1 MAGRPVTVGR
11 VIIVCA
17 VCTLALIDG
26 APPAIAQA
34 PAASGIHAPLDQLL
48 ELYVRDGLVYYNA
61 VKSDRRRLDTY
72 IAALN
77 GTQARAIDQASND
90 EQIAFWLNAYNALVL
105 QTVADNY
112 PIRGRASNYPANSV
126 RQIPG
131 VFDRTPHTVAG
142 RSLTLDQIETK
153 VLAGFR
159 DPRLYLA
166 IGRGAIGGGRLRSE
180 AYNGARLG
188 EQLAT
193 VATEF
198 ATGGQLLDIDEGT
211 GVVIVTP
218 IVSWRQADFIAAYA
232 AAALPRFAE
241 RSPIE
246 RALLAFIHPNMLP
259 HEREFLERNEFRV
272 QFAQF
277 DWRLNDLTG
286 GRP

>member
-1 MAGRPVTVGR
+1 MIARR
-11 VIIVCA
+11 VLIGIA
-17 VCTLALIDG
+17 VCIASVIDL
-26 APPAIAQA
+26 APPAIAQD
-34 PAASGIHAPLDQLL
+34 PPPSSGIHAPLDQLL

-61 VKSDRRRLDTY
+61 VKSDRRRLDSY

-77 GTQARAIDQASND
+77 GSQARAIDRASND

-105 QTVADNY
+105 QTVTDNY

-131 VFDRTPHTVAG
+131 AFDRTPHQVAG
-142 RSLTLDQIETK
+142 QSLTLDQIETK

-166 IGRGAIGGGRLRSE
+166 VGRGAIGGGRLRSE
-180 AYNGARLG
+180 AYNGAILG
-188 EQLAT
+188 QQLAA
-193 VATEF
+193 VASEF
-198 ATGGQLLDIDEGT
+198 ATGGQLLDIDETSGT
-211 GVVIVTP
+211 VTVTP

-232 AAALPRFAE
+232 SAAPAQFGE

-246 RALLAFIHPNMLP
+246 KALLAFIHPNMLP
-259 HEREFLERNEFRV
+259 HEREFLERNQFQVEF
-272 QFAQF
+272 AKF

>member
-1 MAGRPVTVGR
+1 VILRRALVAAICAAGMLPSLPPV
-11 VIIVCA
+11 
-17 VCTLALIDG
+17 
-26 APPAIAQA
+26 IAQA
-34 PAASGIHAPLDQLL
+34 PAVSGLHAPLDQLL

-61 VKSDRRRLDTY
+61 VKSDRRRLDAY

-77 GTQARAIDQASND
+77 GPQARAIDQAPND
-90 EQIAFWLNAYNALVL
+90 EQIAFWLNAYNALVV
-105 QTVADNY
+105 QTVVDNY
-112 PIRGRASNYPANSV
+112 PIKGRASNYPPNSV

-131 VFDRTPHTVAG
+131 AFDKMPHSVAG

-166 IGRGAIGGGRLRSE
+166 IGRGAVGGGRLRSE
-180 AYNGARLG
+180 AYNGATLG
-188 EQLAT
+188 QQLAA

-198 ATGGQLLDIDEGT
+198 ATGGQLLDIDEST
-211 GVVIVTP
+211 GAVSVTP

-232 AAALPRFAE
+232 SAAAPRYAE

-246 RALLAFIHPNMLP
+246 KALLAFIHPNMLP
-259 HEREFLERNEFRV
+259 HEREFLERNQFRV

>member
-1 MAGRPVTVGR
+1 VTA
-11 VIIVCA
+11 ICA
-17 VCTLALIDG
+17 VGMLPSM
-26 APPAIAQA
+26 PPVIAQA
-34 PAASGIHAPLDQLL
+34 PATSGLHAPLDQLL

-61 VKSDRRRLDTY
+61 VKSDRRRLDAY

-77 GTQARAIDQASND
+77 GPQARAIDRASND
-90 EQIAFWLNAYNALVL
+90 EQIAFWLNAYNALVV
-105 QTVADNY
+105 QTVVDNY
-112 PIRGRASNYPANSV
+112 PIRGRASNYPPNSV

-131 VFDRTPHTVAG
+131 AFDKVPHTVAG
-142 RSLTLDQIETK
+142 RSVTLDQIETK

-180 AYNGARLG
+180 AYNGATLG
-188 EQLAT
+188 QQLAA

-198 ATGGQLLDIDEGT
+198 ATGGHLLDIDESAGAVT
-211 GVVIVTP
+211 VTP

-232 AAALPRFAE
+232 SAAAPRFAE

-246 RALLAFIHPNMLP
+246 KALLAFIHPNMLP
-259 HEREFLERNEFRV
+259 HEREFLERNQFRV
-272 QFAQF
+272 QFAPF
-277 DWRLNDLTG
+277 DWRLNDLSG